1 MNNLKRLPEFPRLES
16 ERLLFRKIT
25 DEDAQDIYEY
35 AQVKEVTD
43 FVPWYPHQSV
53 QDSMEFIKFTEEKYS
68 SDNWIVL
75 GIELKE
81 NHKLIGTIDI
91 RSWDSVNN
99 CADVGYVV
107 SKNYWGRG
115 IMTEALRRVIK
126 FCFDELKL
134 NRVEAHCEEENTGS
148 WKVMEKCG
156 MKFEGVLREKV
167 FMKNRY
173 RSMKMYSLL
182 RSEYS
187 K

>member
-1 MNNLKRLPEFPRLES
+1 MNNLKPPSQFPRLES
-16 ERLLFRKIT
+16 ERLLLRKIT
-25 DEDAQDIYEY
+25 VEDVQDIFEY
-35 AQVKEVTD
+35 ALIEEVTE
-43 FVPWYPHQSV
+43 FVPWYPHQTV
-53 QDSMEFIKFTEEKYS
+53 QDSIEFIKFTDEKYL
-68 SDNWIVL
+68 SDNWIVF

-91 RSWDSVNN
+91 RSWDGINN

-107 SKNYWGRG
+107 SKNYWGKG

-126 FCFDELKL
+126 FCFEELKL
-134 NRVEAHCEEENTGS
+134 NRVEAHCEEENIGS

-156 MKFEGVLREKV
+156 MRHEGILREKV